1 MAATANATML
11 ADLID
16 PQVIADY
23 IDTKLINAIRLSPLA
38 RIDNSLVGRPGDEIT
53 LPAYTYVGDAV
64 DVAEGADIPIAKLSQ
79 TTEKV
84 KVAKLGRAIEFTD
97 EAILSGYNN
106 DVPEEA
112 AKQVVT
118 AINSGVEGKL
128 LTAMNSTATLTSSV
142 TLTSSSDP
150 ADAIAD
156 ALTKFGEDI
165 DGDKV
170 LVVSPTVYGA
180 IRKSRLWIP
189 NTEMGAEAIIRGT
202 VGMIHGCQIITSNR
216 LAASASVS
224 YALTSDVSITSGK
237 TYYTKTNDGTYT
249 AVASPDVTKIATY
262 YEKTTVAANLAYI
275 VKPGALA
282 IYMKRDTLVEFDR
295 DILAE
300 TNYIKASKLFA
311 PYVYDKSKLIKL
323 AVTFS

>member
-1 MAATANATML
+1 MGASANATML

-23 IDTKLINAIRLSPLA
+23 IDTKLIDAIRLSPLA
-38 RIDNSLVGRPGDEIT
+38 RIDNTLTGRPGDEIT

-64 DVAEGADIPIAKLSQ
+64 DVAEGADIPIAKLAQ
-79 TTEKV
+79 TTERV

-97 EAILSGYNN
+97 EAVLSGYNN
-106 DVPEEA
+106 DIPEEA
-112 AKQVVT
+112 AKQVVM
-118 AINSGVEGKL
+118 AINSGVESKL
-128 LTAMNSTATLTSSV
+128 LTAMNSTATLTDSV
-142 TLTSSSDP
+142 TLSSSADP

-170 LVVSPTVYGA
+170 LVVSPAVYGE

-189 NTEMGAEAIIRGT
+189 NTEMGADAIIRGT
-202 VGMIHGCQIITSNR
+202 VGMVHGCQIITSNR
-216 LAASASVS
+216 LAASASYS
-224 YALTSDVSITSGK
+224 YALTSDSSVNSSK
-237 TYYTKTNDGTYT
+237 TYYTKVNDGTYV
-249 AVASPDVTKIATY
+249 AVASPTTAGLPTY
-262 YEKTTVAANLAYI
+262 YEKSTVTANLAYI

-323 AVTFS
+323 AVTIS